1 MEMRFL
7 LATDMTPAS
16 AHMLRYTMELNRHF
30 FARLDILHVF
40 DLPVAAVDEEGML
53 LRDHDA
59 VKKAA
64 EQELWAFLE
73 ENRGTYHFDT
83 TVTAATGGLYRAMA
97 ARALEWPADLI
108 IAGQSAQGMS
118 NRWTSTGTG
127 RHLVTHPPVPVLCV
141 PENATIPPVI
151 RNILVCTDLSDFPD
165 PEQLEFL
172 KRFSRGLSANMS
184 LLHVKVSDE
193 IQREEDE
200 KIMEAWKSGLGVPLF
215 TLEHPGK
222 KSLSDQLE
230 EYARAHDLDL
240 MVVFPHKHNWLD
252 RLLLGSETGQLFDQ
266 ARIPILS
273 MPTDPVNSAMGPKG
287 NQLV

>member
-1 MEMRFL
+1 M
-7 LATDMTPAS
+7 
-16 AHMLRYTMELNRHF
+16 
-30 FARLDILHVF
+30 HVF

-73 ENRGTYHFDT
+73 ANRGTYHYDT
-83 TVTAATGGLYRAMA
+83 TVTAATGGLYRAVA
-97 ARALEWPADLI
+97 ARAQEWPADLI
-108 IAGQSAQGMS
+108 IAGQSAQEMS
-118 NRWTSTGTG
+118 TRWTSTGTG
-127 RHLVTHPPVPVLCV
+127 RHLATHPPVPVLCV
-141 PENATIPPVI
+141 NENATIPPVI

-172 KRFSRGLSANMS
+172 KKFSRGLNANMS
-184 LLHVKVSDE
+184 LLHVKVSNE

-200 KIMEAWKSGLGVPLF
+200 KIMDAWKTGLGVPLF

-222 KSLSDQLE
+222 ISLSDQLVG
-230 EYARAHDLDL
+230 YARAHDMGL

-252 RLLLGSETGQLFDQ
+252 RLLLGSETGKLFDQ
-266 ARIPILS
+266 VRVPILS
-273 MPTDPVNSAMGPKG
+273 MPTPPLNSALGPQG
-287 NQLV
+287 QPSV

>member
-7 LATDMTPAS
+7 LATDLTPAS
-16 AHMLRYTMELNRHF
+16 AHMLRYVMEFNRYF
-30 FARLDILHVF
+30 FARLEILHVF

-64 EQELWAFLE
+64 EQALWAFLE

-97 ARALEWPADLI
+97 ARALEWPADLV

-165 PEQLEFL
+165 PKQLEFL
-172 KRFSRGLSANMS
+172 NRFSLGLSANMS
-184 LLHVKVSDE
+184 LLHVKVGDE
-193 IQREEDE
+193 IEREEEE
-200 KIMEAWKSGLGVPLF
+200 KIMDAWKTGLGVPLF
-215 TLEHPGK
+215 TLEHSGK
-222 KSLSDQLE
+222 TSLSDLLK
-230 EYARAHDLDL
+230 EYARANNIDLI
-240 MVVFPHKHNWLD
+240 VVFPHKHNWLD
-252 RLLLGSETGQLFDQ
+252 RLMLGSETGKLFDQ
-266 ARIPILS
+266 VRIPILS
-273 MPTDPVNSAMGPKG
+273 MPARTIIASRGE
-287 NQLV
+287 

>member
-7 LATDMTPAS
+7 LATDLTPAS
-16 AHMLRYTMELNRHF
+16 AHMLRYVMEFNRYF
-30 FARLDILHVF
+30 FARLEILHVF

-64 EQELWAFLE
+64 EQALWAFLE

-97 ARALEWPADLI
+97 ARALEWPADLV

-165 PEQLEFL
+165 PKQLEFL
-172 KRFSRGLSANMS
+172 TRFSLGLSANMS

-193 IQREEDE
+193 IEREEEE
-200 KIMEAWKSGLGVPLF
+200 KIMDAWKTGLGVPLF
-215 TLEHPGK
+215 TLEHSGK
-222 KSLSDQLE
+222 TSLSDLLK
-230 EYARAHDLDL
+230 EYARANNIDLI
-240 MVVFPHKHNWLD
+240 VVFPHKHNWLD
-252 RLLLGSETGQLFDQ
+252 RLMLGSETGKLFDQ
-266 ARIPILS
+266 VRIPILS
-273 MPTDPVNSAMGPKG
+273 MPARTIIASRGE
-287 NQLV
+287 

>member
-7 LATDMTPAS
+7 LATDLTPAS
-16 AHMLRYTMELNRHF
+16 AHMLRYVMEFNRYF
-30 FARLDILHVF
+30 FARLEILHVF

-64 EQELWAFLE
+64 EQALWAFLE

-97 ARALEWPADLI
+97 ARALEWPADLV

-165 PEQLEFL
+165 PKQLEFL
-172 KRFSRGLSANMS
+172 NRFSLGLSANMS

-193 IQREEDE
+193 IEREEEE
-200 KIMEAWKSGLGVPLF
+200 KIMDAWKTGLGVPLF
-215 TLEHPGK
+215 TLEHSGK
-222 KSLSDQLE
+222 TSLSDLLK
-230 EYARAHDLDL
+230 EYARANNIDLI
-240 MVVFPHKHNWLD
+240 VVFPHKHNWLD
-252 RLLLGSETGQLFDQ
+252 RLMLGSETGKLFDQ
-266 ARIPILS
+266 VRIPILS
-273 MPTDPVNSAMGPKG
+273 MPARTIIASRGE
-287 NQLV
+287 